1 MLGCMASTVL
11 HDQLAAAG
19 APPLLGLRVLLRRD
33 ALDRALADGA
43 RPDDTP
49 ALALRARQ
57 LATRRE
63 AEHVAGRL
71 EAILH
76 ELDRPP
82 ARALTARAPLQR
94 AQIVAARPFVA
105 NLVQRLRDVEHPHA
119 AGIARARQLIV
130 DGASPLYSPSHPG
143 ALARLAW
150 RAADAL

>member
-1 MLGCMASTVL
+1 MSSTAL
-11 HDQLAAAG
+11 LDRRAGSG

-43 RPDDTP
+43 RRGDSP

-57 LATRRE
+57 LARRHE
-63 AEHVAGRL
+63 AEHVADRL

-82 ARALTARAPLQR
+82 ARALTSRAPLQR

-105 NLVQRLRDVEHPHA
+105 NLAQRLRDVEHPRA
-119 AGIARARQLIV
+119 AGVARARQLIV
-130 DGASPLYSPSHPG
+130 DGASPLSSPAPPG
-143 ALARLAW
+143 ELAHLAW

>member
-1 MLGCMASTVL
+1 MSSTAL
-11 HDQLAAAG
+11 LDQLGGAG

-33 ALDRALADGA
+33 ALDRTLADGA
-43 RPDDTP
+43 RPGDTL

-63 AEHVAGRL
+63 AEQVAERL